1 MVIVGSG
8 KLRRTLDATHNT
20 AKPGVSSKTWLK
32 LLSELTDDELVKYGE
47 IAKDQRNLEFERSRM
62 QVIGGIVALVALV
75 LGVREGIQNGM
86 TGLTVICL
94 VLAGIPGFWIF
105 QKSRTRRFWS
115 KHCDAVTQE
124 QTRRSAAAGGKAD

>member
-1 MVIVGSG
+1 MR
-8 KLRRTLDATHNT
+8 KTLDATHNT
-20 AKPGVSSKTWLK
+20 DKSGVSSDTWLE

-47 IAKDQRNLEFERSRM
+47 IAKDQRNLEFERSTM
-62 QVIGGIVALVALV
+62 QLISGIVALVALII
-75 LGVREGIQNGM
+75 GVREGIQNGM
-86 TGLTVICL
+86 TGFAVICL

-115 KHCDAVTQE
+115 KHCDAVTRE